1 MFRGRIEI
9 PRASALALAVIVIL
23 CAAAPAQA
31 QDARRGRQ
39 VYETHCFACHYERVH
54 ERAPERSRVH
64 TLEELRKEVAL
75 RAGLT
80 GRAFTQEDLDDIV
93 AYLDQSHYHFTQ

>member
-1 MFRGRIEI
+1 MRRPE
-9 PRASALALAVIVIL
+9 LIVL
-23 CAAAPAQA
+23 LFLLLVPGAQA

-39 VYETHCFACHYERVH
+39 LYETHCFSCHYERVH

-64 TLEELRKEVAL
+64 SLEELRKEVAL

-80 GRAFTQEDLDDIV
+80 GLPFTREDLADIV
-93 AYLDQSHYHFTQ
+93 AYLDQSHYRFSK

>member
-1 MFRGRIEI
+1 MRRPE
-9 PRASALALAVIVIL
+9 LIVL
-23 CAAAPAQA
+23 LFLLLVPGAHA

-39 VYETHCFACHYERVH
+39 LYETHCFSCHYERVH

-64 TLEELRKEVAL
+64 SLEELRKEVAL

-80 GRAFTQEDLDDIV
+80 GQRYTQEDLADIV
-93 AYLDQSHYHFTQ
+93 AYLDQSHYRFSK